1 MLRYKGLADRY
12 QMEDHLLWYDYDI
25 DIEADAFDLA
35 FQSSAKRDIHGQEEY
50 VTEDCPWLFWV
61 KDGAAYGKNLTDRE
75 NSGVTVML
83 ATANCTDISAIRAA
97 SGTYGYDFGLVVF
110 MLISGNLF
118 YRQLI
123 KGEWYDAELV
133 TEGPEGSYVTVNAF
147 RTWDY
152 RVGVQLI
159 DTNGTMFE
167 LFSQFEGI
175 GTRNQEHIDVAINVE
190 KNMPLITYHNGYEK
204 EHLEVGNIS
213 AESAMYRTGAP
224 DIVETYNIPTTLIDP
239 ETEEEYEDWGIRA
252 VYVFNRQLVKEQ
264 VEAQFQCFT
273 LVDNY
278 GITYYPLAAELG
290 EDGHSVTL
298 TFTDFNN
305 AFETCTA
312 KYTPGTVQTMA
323 DDYALL
329 RLGTFDADVSVF
341 KVTKPDHALLFLKNG
356 MGHSYAHIGDRALRF
371 QHRLPLQE
379 DLCLL
384 GQRHAWS
391 GDRHLGV
398 GVCICGAS
406 LYAEL
411 CSALDLR
418 VYFSHRATS
427 FWTVIM
433 ASNQSCGLRSPK
445 VSEVILP

>member
-1 MLRYKGLADRY
+1 MRKIDPEIKRRAELRVQARSTNADPHAKVTISRPSMPLTEKTKLFLERQPVLEPEGTITDVSIAVSHPIFEEQQGIIWFGY
-12 QMEDHLLWYDYDI
+12 LEDGHVRIKCTEAQERMEDYLLWYDYDI

-35 FQSSAKRDIHGQEEY
+35 FQSTVKRDIHGQEEY
-50 VTEDCPWLFWV
+50 ATEDCPWIFWV
-61 KDGAAYGKNLTDRE
+61 KDGVAYGKNLTDRE
-75 NSGVTVML
+75 NSGVTVTL

-175 GTRNQEHIDVAINVE
+175 GTRNQEHIDVDINVE

-204 EHLEVGNIS
+204 EHLEIGNIT
-213 AESAMYRTGAP
+213 AGSAMYRTGAP
-224 DIVETYNIPTTLIDP
+224 DIVEAYNIPTTLIDP

-273 LVDNY
+273 LVDIY

-305 AFETCTA
+305 AFETCHA

-323 DDYALL
+323 DDYLVA
-329 RLGTFDADVSVF
+329 VSCAF
-341 KVTKPDHALLFLKNG
+341 TPKNLKPSPFPAPEVE
-356 MGHSYAHIGDRALRF
+356 HIWN
-371 QHRLPLQE
+371 E
-379 DLCLL
+379 
-384 GQRHAWS
+384 
-391 GDRHLGV
+391 
-398 GVCICGAS
+398 
-406 LYAEL
+406 
-411 CSALDLR
+411 
-418 VYFSHRATS
+418 
-427 FWTVIM
+427 
-433 ASNQSCGLRSPK
+433 
-445 VSEVILP
+445 